1 MSLQL
6 ISLGQ
11 MLDSLGKERTIDIL
25 NTFKSIPDHQ
35 TGKVNDVEYFLHNKA
50 IQFEKM
56 TLSTTHLVFASY
68 RDEMVLV
75 GYFSLANKP
84 LTMSKKNY
92 NKLSNSQKKRLF
104 KSGAVTDDGLYQV
117 NSYLLGQLGKNYSEK
132 ALATKAIDGKQ
143 LLTMAYDTILRAK
156 RLINARYVWLE
167 CKDDPRLIKFYEEFG
182 FGSIRHY
189 HSGNDLRVLIMKL
202 END

>member
-11 MLDSLGKERTIDIL
+11 MLDSVGKEKTIDIL

-92 NKLSNSQKKRLF
+92 NKLSNSQRKRLF
-104 KSGAVTDDGLYQV
+104 KSGTVTDDGLYQV
-117 NSYLLGQLGKNYSEK
+117 NSYLLGQLGKSYSDK
-132 ALATKAIDGKQ
+132 SH
-143 LLTMAYDTILRAK
+143 R
-156 RLINARYVWLE
+156 R
-167 CKDDPRLIKFYEEFG
+167 
-182 FGSIRHY
+182 
-189 HSGNDLRVLIMKL
+189 
-202 END
+202 